1 MDTQEIISEHIGDS
15 HSWHI
20 VTVNDHHVEL
30 HLPVIVWSKHSGWH
44 VFSSSHLADNQS
56 YEGLHL
62 DHHNKI
68 CETLSDGS
76 ESRPLDI
83 SITKNVTGLFMVSF
97 LMIALFLYCAHWYK
111 KHPLQSP
118 KGLVGL
124 LELVTVYIY
133 DNVIEGVIGGKNSVR
148 FAPYL
153 LTAFYFILLCN
164 LIGLIPFF
172 PFGMNLTGNIAI
184 TVTLAAATFL
194 VVNLTGTKHY
204 WKDILWPDVPWFLKF
219 PIPLMQV
226 IEIVGMFTKPFSLTI
241 RLLANIFAGH
251 TIILSLIMM
260 IFTSVSMG
268 ASMHAGMTV
277 VAVLFA
283 VFMNMMELLVAF
295 LQAFVFTT
303 MSASYISQA
312 QNPGEEE
319 HEGEEAAVETVVAE
333 PAVATATVQ

>member
-1 MDTQEIISEHIGDS
+1 MDTSEIINEHIGDA

-20 VTVNDHHVEL
+20 VTWKGHPVEV
-30 HLPVIVWSKHSGWH
+30 HLPVMAWSRHSGWH
-44 VFSSSHLADNQS
+44 AFSSARLAEGQT
-56 YEGLHL
+56 YEGLRL
-62 DHHNKI
+62 DHHNKLV
-68 CETLSDGS
+68 ELMPDGS
-76 ESRPLDI
+76 ESRPFDI
-83 SITKNVTGLFMVSF
+83 SITKNVSGLFLVSF
-97 LMIALFLYCAHWYK
+97 MLVALVLYCARWYR
-111 KHPLQSP
+111 KHPLQAP

-124 LELVTVYIY
+124 VELVVCYLY
-133 DNVIEGVIGGKNSVR
+133 DNVIDSIIGGRGSVR

-153 LTAFYFILLCN
+153 LTAFFFILLCN
-164 LIGLIPFF
+164 LVGLIPIF
-172 PFGMNLTGNIAI
+172 PFGMNLTGNIAV

-194 VVNLTGTKHY
+194 VVNLTGTRHY
-204 WKDILWPDVPWFLKF
+204 WKDILWPNVPLFLKF

-251 TIILSLIMM
+251 TIILSLVCM

-268 ASMHAGMTV
+268 VNMHRGMTV
-277 VAVLFA
+277 VAVTFA

-312 QNPGEEE
+312 QVGGHEEE
-319 HEGEEAAVETVVAE
+319 PAPPQPLEAAE
-333 PAVATATVQ
+333 PALAEA